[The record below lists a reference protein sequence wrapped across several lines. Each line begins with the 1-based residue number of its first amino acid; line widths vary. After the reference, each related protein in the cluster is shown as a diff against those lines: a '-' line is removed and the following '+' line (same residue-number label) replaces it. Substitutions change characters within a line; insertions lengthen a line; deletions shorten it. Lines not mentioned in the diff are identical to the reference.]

1 MDVRRFVIRF
11 SSVNERGTALVAA
24 MLIMMLMSALM
35 VGFTTVIMGD
45 QRYRGMDKDRTRAF
59 YGAHS
64 GIEKL
69 TSDLGDLFMKNV
81 APTPTQISGLSSNPP
96 AIMAITFSA
105 PPGVTAYGATLK
117 GSGSGQIL
125 SGPFQGLIALKKFY
139 DLDVVARTLTGG
151 EAHLTRRI
159 ETVAIPVFQFG
170 MFSDVDLSFSAA
182 SDMDFGGR
190 VHTNGN
196 LFLAQGGGAGATLIL
211 RDRVTAVKEIVRQ
224 RLSNT
229 NSIDNSGSI
238 RTVRVATATAA
249 FRDLDRTEGS
259 VTDGLNPPALNSNWT
274 TISLS
279 TYNGYLRNG
288 RTGAKPLN
296 LPLITMGKTNV
307 EIVRR
312 PAGVNENT
320 ADKDLYD
327 QRFYGKVSLR
337 ILLSDKDTDFTNL
350 PTIDTS
356 KTPVSLDGNWN
367 VTQPTNVVPPAV
379 GTPYGPINASHPP
392 IARSPGLTTVNL
404 TANSGGGNNVTLTVG
419 AVPAFFRPPV
429 LRIGINDVTCTGRSA
444 SSFTGCAGAPAA
456 ANGSPVTT
464 KNPVNSVANLS
475 TNLTANIAA
484 GAVTINVTNDT
495 TQPFAPI
502 TFWLKNNLVTCT
514 GNTTTTFTGCN
525 NVPSV
530 VVGDTITTSALSAA
544 DTGVIGGYIK
554 IEMQDTTGA
563 WRDVTMEILNWG
575 ISGKNM
581 SGFACAD
588 PTPNAIIRLQRLRDN
603 SSTTVCT
610 YNGSV
615 NAADHWPNVLFDA
628 REALQRDLNPG
639 TTNPILGGVMHY
651 VTLDVGNLSKWF
663 KGTAPYVGSSGLNA
677 LTDNDGAGG
686 YSVYFSDR
694 RNNRNALNQET
705 GEYGFE
711 DFVNPANANGA
722 PNGAPDAGENVNG
735 DANFDIYGM
744 LPSYDGSSN
753 TLPPGAAGM
762 PAPFN
767 SNLTVRPTIQIG
779 AGQARVNRAYLFRHA
794 LKVTNGGLGS
804 IVAPGL
810 TIASENPVYV
820 QGDWNANA
828 AGFGDPHVAT
838 SIIADAVTLL
848 SNSWNDVPSFGS
860 LAVATVP
867 LTPAVNPYS
876 TAGRQRSANTY
887 YRVAIIA
894 GKGPIF
900 PQPAGA
906 GATFGTDGGVHS
918 FLRMLEGNGA
928 ATVHYRGSMVTF
940 YYNRQA
946 VGAFKCCGGIVYD
959 VPTRDFAFDV
969 DFLDPAKLPPL
980 TPKFRDLNALGFSQ
994 ELRPGR

>member
-1 MDVRRFVIRF
+1 MDVRRFVIR
-11 SSVNERGTALVAA
+11 SGSVNERGTALVAA

-81 APTPTQISGLSSNPP
+81 APTATQISGLSSSPP
-96 AIMAITFSA
+96 AIVAITFSA

-196 LFLAQGGGAGATLIL
+196 LFLAQGGGIGTTLTL

-224 RLSNT
+224 QLSNT

-238 RTVRVATATAA
+238 RTVRVATSTNA

-259 VTDGLNPPALNSNWT
+259 VTGGVNPATPNTAWT
-274 TISLS
+274 NISLS

-312 PAGVNENT
+312 PGAVNENT
-320 ADKDLYD
+320 ANKELYD

-337 ILLSDKDTDFTNL
+337 ILLSDTAADFTNL
-350 PTIDTS
+350 PTIDAT
-356 KTPVSLDGNWN
+356 KPPVLLDGNWN
-367 VTQPTNVVPPAV
+367 VALPNN
-379 GTPYGPINASHPP
+379 GTAYGPINAAHPP
-392 IARSPGLTTVNL
+392 IARSPGLVIVNL
-404 TANSGGGNNVTLTVG
+404 SAASGGGNNVTLTTG

-429 LRIGINDVTCTGRSA
+429 LRIGVNDVTCTGRTA
-444 SSFTGCAGAPAA
+444 NTFTGCAGAPAA
-456 ANGSPVTT
+456 ANGTPVTP
-464 KNPVNSVANLS
+464 KNPVNSVPNLS
-475 TNLTANIAA
+475 TNLAANIAA
-484 GAVTINVTNDT
+484 GAATITVTNDT
-495 TQPFAPI
+495 TQAFAPI

-530 VVGDTITTSALSAA
+530 VIGDTITTSALSAT

-554 IEMQDTTGA
+554 IEMQDTGA
-563 WRDVTMEILNWG
+563 VWRDVTMEILNWG
-575 ISGKNM
+575 ISGPNLK
-581 SGFACAD
+581 GAPCGD
-588 PTPNAIIRLQRLRDN
+588 PTPDAIVRVQRLRDN
-603 SSTTVCT
+603 GNAATCT
-610 YNGSV
+610 YIGSV
-615 NAADHWPNVLFDA
+615 NAADHWPNALFDQ

-639 TTNPILGGVMHY
+639 TTNPIIGGVMYY
-651 VTLDVGNLSKWF
+651 VTLDVANLSKWF
-663 KGTAPYVGSSGLNA
+663 KGTFPYVASSGLNV
-677 LTDNDGAGG
+677 LTDNGG

-705 GEYGFE
+705 GEYGWE
-711 DFVNPANANGA
+711 DFVNPASPTGVPNA
-722 PNGAPDAGENVNG
+722 APDEGENVNG
-735 DANFDIYGM
+735 DANFDIYGQ
-744 LPSYDGSSN
+744 LPSYTGIAN
-753 TLPPGAAGM
+753 TMPPGAAGM

-767 SNLTVRPTIQIG
+767 SNITVRPTTQIG
-779 AGQARVNRAYLFRHA
+779 AGQARVNRAYLFRRA
-794 LKVTNGGLGS
+794 LKLTNGGLGN

-810 TIASENPVYV
+810 TIASENPVYL
-820 QGDWNANA
+820 QGDWNANP

-838 SIIADAVTLL
+838 SVIADAVTLL
-848 SNSWNDVPSFGS
+848 SNAWNDAASFGS
-860 LAVATVP
+860 LAVASVP
-867 LTPAVNPYS
+867 AIPAVSPYS
-876 TAGRQRSANTY
+876 TAGRQRGANTY
-887 YRVAIIA
+887 YRVAVIA

-900 PQPAGA
+900 PLPAGA

-928 ATVHYRGSMVTF
+928 GTIHYRGSMVTF

-946 VGAFKCCGGIVYD
+946 VGAFKCCSAIVYD
-959 VPTRDFAFDV
+959 TPIRDYTFDV

-980 TPKFRDLNALGFSQ
+980 TPAFRDLNALGFSQ